1 MTTRPLDKFATNAFF
16 KFLAPVV
23 AAVMDHPVR
32 RRLNDPVKTL
42 GAAGLQAGQSVLE
55 VGCGTG
61 FFTIPAAR
69 LVRDVG
75 LVHSIDVYPP
85 AIEHVAQKVQEA
97 GLTNVKL
104 TLADALATGLPDSSF
119 DLVLLLGVIPSPT
132 LPLDRLL
139 PEMYRLLKPDG
150 ELAVWTVFSWG
161 LCASVNRGGLFVHI
175 GKESGV
181 HRFRKQNTA
190 GR

>member
-1 MTTRPLDKFATNAFF
+1 VTAQPFDKFATNAFF

-32 RRLNDPVKTL
+32 RRLNDPVETL
-42 GAAGLQAGQSVLE
+42 EAAGLKPGQSVLE

-61 FFTIPAAR
+61 FFTVPAAR
-69 LVRDVG
+69 LVGDTG
-75 LVHSIDVYPP
+75 LVHSIDLYPR
-85 AIEHVAQKVQEA
+85 AIEHVTQKVQKA

-104 TLADALATGLPDSSF
+104 TLADALATGLPDSGF
-119 DLVLLLGVIPSPT
+119 DLALLLGVIPSPT
-132 LPLDRLL
+132 LPLERLL
-139 PEMYRLLKPDG
+139 PEMHRLLKPGG

-161 LCASVNRGGLFVHI
+161 LRASVSRSGLFVHI

-190 GR
+190 DR

>member
-1 MTTRPLDKFATNAFF
+1 VTTQPFDPFATPHFF
-16 KFLAPVV
+16 RFLALVV
-23 AAVMDHPVR
+23 AAVMEHPLR

-42 GAAGLQAGQSVLE
+42 KVAGLRSGQHVLE

-61 FFTIPAAR
+61 FFTVPAAR
-69 LVRDVG
+69 LVGGTG
-75 LVHSIDVYPP
+75 LVHSIDLYPR
-85 AIEHVAQKVQEA
+85 AIEHVTQKVQEA

-104 TLADALATGLPDSSF
+104 TLVDALATGLPDSDF
-119 DLVLLLGVIPSPT
+119 DLILLLGVIPSPT

-139 PEMYRLLKPDG
+139 LEMHRLLKPNG
-150 ELAVWTVFSWG
+150 ELAVWTVFSWR
-161 LCASVNRGGLFVHI
+161 LCASVNRSGLFVHI

-181 HRFRKQNTA
+181 YRFKKLNAT